1 MDKEERCK
9 FCKIEKLYHF
19 TSFDTALLII
29 KSLKLKFS
37 SLSNTNDICENS
49 KNIYNY
55 YNSNDSISIDKI
67 REEIYKYRQ
76 ISFSIDK
83 DSDGRLGFDL
93 HQMWGLYANKGYGV
107 CLVFDKEKLLNSSK
121 NNSGKVLYSKDTSPD
136 TFTNVTKTPEIRGW
150 IRKNKKWEIFLAV
163 HCLRLSTCTVVGLS
177 SIPC

>member
-93 HQMWGLYANKGYGV
+93 PYGKDVSDEGLYRRV
-107 CLVFDKEKLLNSSK
+107 
-121 NNSGKVLYSKDTSPD
+121 
-136 TFTNVTKTPEIRGW
+136 
-150 IRKNKKWEIFLAV
+150 
-163 HCLRLSTCTVVGLS
+163 
-177 SIPC
+177 